1 MSHGHSDDEAAEANH
16 SLASKAEECIASF
29 QQCLYKA
36 ASVHPRELSLVE
48 DQLARFFAWIG
59 NMRVF
64 GSMRQSLDH
73 RLREAQD
80 VRDTFDALLE
90 TIRYRTETCM

>member
-1 MSHGHSDDEAAEANH
+1 MVTLSLRQQQPRT
-16 SLASKAEECIASF
+16 LASKAEECMASF
-29 QQCLYKA
+29 QLCLNNA
-36 ASVHPRELSLVE
+36 ALVQPREFSLVE
-48 DQLARFFAWIG
+48 DQLARFSIWAG

-73 RLREAQD
+73 RLREAEE

-90 TIRYRTETCM
+90 AIKYRTEKCM

>member
-1 MSHGHSDDEAAEANH
+1 MPTT
-16 SLASKAEECIASF
+16 LASKAEECMASF
-29 QQCLYKA
+29 QQCLHKA

-48 DQLARFFAWIG
+48 DQLARFSVWTG

-73 RLREAQD
+73 RIREAQD

-90 TIRYRTETCM
+90 AIKYRTENCM